1 MKEIMKEEIHVGKN
15 RLSMAAST
23 IYAVCKT
30 VEVEDITQSEIAN
43 SVGISALVIRDRYND
58 IMDKINLDQIIYT

>member
-1 MKEIMKEEIHVGKN
+1 
-15 RLSMAAST
+15 MAAST

-30 VEVEDITQSEIAN
+30 VEGEDITQSEIAN

-58 IMDKINLDQIIYT
+58 IIDKINLDQIIYT

>member
-1 MKEIMKEEIHVGKN
+1 MKEEIHVGKN